1 MSLPNG
7 LRPDMLVTDLAYVL
21 LKNRGQA
28 MHYKELISE
37 IIAIKG
43 LKQENAVRLISQIL
57 TEIGMDSRFVHQG
70 GGEWG
75 LRDWHI
81 KGGMRV
87 VKPPKPEAAT
97 KKSRRR
103 FDEEFDDE
111 ESAEEAEEE
120 DEEEEDEEGD
130 TEAEYEQDLDDEEE

>member
-1 MSLPNG
+1 MSLPSG

-70 GGEWG
+70 NGEWG

-81 KGGMRV
+81 KGGIRV
-87 VKPPKPEAAT
+87 VKSADSKPANRR
-97 KKSRRR
+97 SRRR
-103 FDEEFDDE
+103 LDEEFAQDEDALDE
-111 ESAEEAEEE
+111 EGE
-120 DEEEEDEEGD
+120 DEEEEDEELLEEED
-130 TEAEYEQDLDDEEE
+130 TEVEEEE